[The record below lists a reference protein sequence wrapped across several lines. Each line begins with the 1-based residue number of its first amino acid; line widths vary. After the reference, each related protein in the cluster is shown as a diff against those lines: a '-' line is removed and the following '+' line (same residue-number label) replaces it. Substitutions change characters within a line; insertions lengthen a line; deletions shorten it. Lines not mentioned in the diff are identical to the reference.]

1 MIRDVAFPK
10 ARLLRKGFSFKYAA
24 SNMPLSFIV
33 RMYKAV
39 RVELSMDKKAVSPDS
54 STQITGKCKK
64 YKKKKHKHRWK
75 IVSNMNKLVVLT
87 YNDLFRSIVLLGK
100 DRTRTE
106 SHFFFNLPQQNKDKT
121 IHICLLMCA
130 AYTFQI
136 KQHTWTSKCI
146 VSKWHQLACIFS
158 AGEKMP
164 F

>member
-1 MIRDVAFPK
+1 MIRRVAFPK

-75 IVSNMNKLVVLT
+75 IVSNMNKLVVA
-87 YNDLFRSIVLLGK
+87 DLQWSFQVYSI
-100 DRTRTE
+100 
-106 SHFFFNLPQQNKDKT
+106 
-121 IHICLLMCA
+121 
-130 AYTFQI
+130 
-136 KQHTWTSKCI
+136 
-146 VSKWHQLACIFS
+146 
-158 AGEKMP
+158 AGQGP
-164 F
+164 YPDGVPLFL